1 MTRATPS
8 AIPSSS
14 ITDGTMAVDG
24 SSPPSPDAAARPVAG
39 DRRLLWQV
47 LSWALVGGAAFS
59 LAGIVAVD
67 EQRRETL
74 VSLLISGFCLTAAVA
89 LRPAPDRLPLGF
101 AHVTLLGA
109 TAAISVEIHYD
120 VRPAH
125 DDEIFYLWIAL
136 FVFYFLPRRAALL
149 HMGAVGIGYWLAI
162 FAGGS
167 GEPEDRLRWLVTLS
181 TLTAAGLLIHHLARR
196 QDAMIA
202 RLNEAVRSDPL
213 TGVLNR
219 KGFADAFVVQLAMA
233 ERRGTPFA
241 LLIGDL
247 DGFKLVNDRLGHA
260 VGDRTLKTLATVLQ
274 QSVRGQ
280 DRPAR
285 IGGEE
290 FAVLVDDADEA
301 RGLQAAERL
310 RVRVQDAFAGS
321 SVPVTI
327 SIGVAIHPRDGT
339 GSDTLMG
346 CADRALYEAKA
357 RGRNRSV
364 LCRGDG

>member
-1 MTRATPS
+1 
-8 AIPSSS
+8 
-14 ITDGTMAVDG
+14 MAVD
-24 SSPPSPDAAARPVAG
+24 SPSPPSPDAVARPVAG

-47 LSWALVGGAAFS
+47 LSWALAGGAAIS
-59 LAGIVAVD
+59 LAGIIVSD
-67 EQRRETL
+67 EGRRETL
-74 VSLLISGFCLTAAVA
+74 VSLLIGGFCLTAAVA
-89 LRPAPDRLPLGF
+89 LRLAPDRLPLWF
-101 AHVTLLGA
+101 AHVILLGA
-109 TAAISVEIHYD
+109 TVAISVEIHSN

-136 FVFYFLPRRAALL
+136 FVFYFLPPRAALL

-162 FAGGS
+162 FAGTGAQ
-167 GEPEDRLRWLVTLS
+167 PEDRLRWLVTLG

-202 RLNEAVRSDPL
+202 RLGEALRTDPL
-213 TGVLNR
+213 TELLNR
-219 KGFADAFVVQLAMA
+219 KGFAEAFAVQLATA

-260 VGDRTLKTLATVLQ
+260 AGDRTLKTLATVLQ
-274 QSVRGQ
+274 QSTRGQ

-290 FAVLVDDADEA
+290 FAVLADDADDA

-310 RVRVQDAFAGS
+310 RVRVEDAFAGS
-321 SVPVTI
+321 RVPVTI
-327 SIGVAIHPRDGT
+327 SVGVAVYPQDGRDFEA
-339 GSDTLMG
+339 LMA
-346 CADRALYEAKA
+346 CADRALYDAKA

-364 LCRGDG
+364 LCRGGG